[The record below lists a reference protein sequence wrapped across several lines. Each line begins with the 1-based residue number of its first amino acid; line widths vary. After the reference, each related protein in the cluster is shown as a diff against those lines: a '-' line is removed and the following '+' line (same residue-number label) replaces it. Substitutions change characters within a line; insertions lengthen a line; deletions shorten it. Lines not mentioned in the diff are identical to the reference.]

1 MKKLSN
7 IVGII
12 SGMISIVFSFVVKGM
27 SIGYY
32 EQNYT
37 YGGDAYTGIQNASAQ
52 AANNVQDLADLV
64 RTGIYGFLLVFGL
77 ALIFFFLSRL
87 VEKAP
92 TNENPISSL
101 ASASQSETD
110 VSAVTESPAAELET
124 PSVKELAEEQE
135 RGAEW

>member
-101 ASASQSETD
+101 ASASQIETD

>member
-12 SGMISIVFSFVVKGM
+12 SGLISIVFSFVVKGM
-27 SIGYY
+27 SIGSY
-32 EQNYT
+32 EWSYT

-64 RTGIYGFLLVFGL
+64 RTGIFAFLLVFGL
-77 ALIFFFLSRL
+77 ALICFFLSRL

-92 TNENPISSL
+92 ASENSISPSASTSQNEINENIATASPTVAPEASS
-101 ASASQSETD
+101 
-110 VSAVTESPAAELET
+110 VESTA
-124 PSVKELAEEQE
+124 EQE
-135 RGAEW
+135 LSTEE